1 MDEYRR
7 PLVEN
12 SVSEKSS
19 GGAPFQV
26 QTGKQQIADNSPR
39 AAPAVEEENRDKDD
53 RILETPQ
60 ALKSPK

>member
-1 MDEYRR
+1 M
-7 PLVEN
+7 EN

-39 AAPAVEEENRDKDD
+39 AAPAVEQEHRAKGD